1 MDYKGLRGDSGYKRL
16 QEDREGYRRLQ
27 WVPWVARG
35 SKRLGGLRQVT
46 RGYMKIHWI
55 IRGYRG

>member
-27 WVPWVARG
+27 WVPWVERG
-35 SKRLGGLRQVT
+35 SKRLGWLRRVT
-46 RGYMKIHWI
+46 SGYMKKH
-55 IRGYRG
+55 